1 MSDEQLTP
9 NQEPE
14 AMPPP
19 AAAPSRKGIGGPKT
33 QEGKRRSSLNAIKTL
48 ITSKVHLCSPEEQPA
63 FDAHMAA
70 YKEALGPVGILET
83 ELVAEISKMK
93 WRQKRISSVED
104 SIFSQGYLDHAE
116 NMNTGHAA
124 VDSCLAEGMV
134 WKEQAKNLLLIS
146 LYEMRMRRALEKD
159 LAALEAM
166 QAKRKEAYAGAQDE
180 AIRLAQLAA
189 SEGEEYDPGDDFVP
203 ASAYGEFVFS
213 EPDLLRVL
221 DRRNRVFRAWNHS
234 KRPPTVPKAA

>member
-1 MSDEQLTP
+1 MTDPSPELQHPESLAP
-9 NQEPE
+9 NP
-14 AMPPP
+14 
-19 AAAPSRKGIGGPKT
+19 RGGPRT
-33 QEGKRRSSLNAIKTL
+33 PEGKRRSSLNAIKTM

-63 FDAHMAA
+63 YDAHMAA
-70 YKEALGPVGILET
+70 YREALAPVGILET

-93 WRQKRISSVED
+93 WRQKRAASVED
-104 SIFSQGYLDHAE
+104 SIFSSGHLEQAH
-116 NMNTGHAA
+116 NMQTGDAA

-134 WKEQAKNLLLIS
+134 WKEHAKSLMLIS
-146 LYEMRMRRALEKD
+146 LYETRMRRALEKD
-159 LAALEAM
+159 MAALEAM
-166 QAKRKEAYAGAQDE
+166 QSKRKEAYIQAQNE

-221 DRRNRVFRAWNHS
+221 DRRNRVSRSRNINER
-234 KRPPTVPKAA
+234 RPTAPKAA

>member
-1 MSDEQLTP
+1 MTQSDQQAEFQQPQVPAP
-9 NQEPE
+9 NP
-14 AMPPP
+14 
-19 AAAPSRKGIGGPKT
+19 RGGPRT
-33 QEGKRRSSLNAIKTL
+33 PEGKRRSSLNACKTL

-63 FDAHMAA
+63 YDAHMAA
-70 YKEALGPVGILET
+70 YKEALAPVGILEI

-124 VDSCLAEGMV
+124 VDSCLAEGLV

-146 LYEMRMRRALEKD
+146 LYETRMRRALEKD
-159 LAALEAM
+159 MAALEAM
-166 QAKRKEAYAGAQDE
+166 QAKRKEAYAQAENE

-203 ASAYGEFVFS
+203 ASAYGQFVFS

-221 DRRNRVFRAWNHS
+221 DRRNRVSRSRNIN
-234 KRPPTVPKAA
+234 KRPPAVPEAA